1 MVNGVVIKDV
11 GPPKGRLDRIF
22 KVTRRVFHQC
32 MLLDSDIYHF
42 HDPELIPVGLRLKR
56 KGKKVIFDSHEDVPK
71 QLLGKPYLNNFFR
84 AVVSALY
91 SSYESFAS
99 RKFDAIVA
107 ATPFIRDKFKKLN
120 SNVVDVCNFP
130 ILGELLPRLETD
142 SVRKSV
148 CYVGGISV
156 DRGARESVLAIGLVK
171 AFVRLE
177 LAGRFSEKNLNA
189 ELSSYPGWSRVDE
202 LGFIDREG
210 IKNVMSRSIAG
221 LVTLHPAV
229 NYVDALP
236 IKMFE
241 YMSAGIPVVSS
252 DFPLWREI
260 VEGNDC
266 GLCVDPLNPQA
277 IADSI
282 DFLVKNPGRARQM
295 GLNGQRA
302 VNDIYNWSVEESK
315 LFRLYSALID
325 F

>member
-202 LGFIDREG
+202 LGFIDRGG

-282 DFLVKNPGRARQM
+282 DFLVENPGRARQM

>member
-1 MVNGVVIKDV
+1 
-11 GPPKGRLDRIF
+11 
-22 KVTRRVFHQC
+22 

-71 QLLGKPYLNNFFR
+71 QLLGKPYLNHFLR
-84 AVVSALY
+84 AIVSALY

-120 SNVVDVCNFP
+120 SNVVDICNFP
-130 ILGELLPRLETD
+130 ILGELLPPLETD

-156 DRGARESVLAIGLVK
+156 DRGAREIVLAIGLAK

-210 IKNVMSRSIAG
+210 IKSVMSRSIAG

-236 IKMFE
+236 IKLFE

-282 DFLVKNPGRARQM
+282 DFLVENPGRARQM
-295 GLNGQRA
+295 GLNGQRT

-315 LFRLYSALID
+315 LFRLYSALN
-325 F
+325 